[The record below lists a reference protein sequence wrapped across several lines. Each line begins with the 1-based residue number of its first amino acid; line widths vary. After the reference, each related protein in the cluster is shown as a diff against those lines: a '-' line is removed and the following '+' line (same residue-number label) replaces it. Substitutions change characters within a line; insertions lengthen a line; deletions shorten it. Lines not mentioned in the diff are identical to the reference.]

1 MKLRHLDLF
10 SGIGGFSLGME
21 ATGGF
26 ETVAFC
32 EIEEF
37 PRKVLAKHWPDV
49 KQYTDIKE
57 LNYEKLKS
65 DGLVPIDIITGGYPC
80 QPFSQAGKRAG
91 EQDPRHLWPEMFRII
106 KELRPTWVVA
116 ENVSGHIKLGLDSVL
131 SDLALQGYAAR
142 TFSLSASSVGAN
154 HKRERIWIVAHSE
167 RDDNFNKEQRVDGEE
182 KEVPRERGENDSAPR
197 ESGRASTVRETN
209 NGDVANT
216 EGFRAGEIR
225 YSDQKE
231 GSEGSSTTQLDGS
244 RGDVADTENIGSV
257 PSLHEKEREGN
268 SPRRSE
274 GESKGSSVVAD
285 SSTFRSPGES
295 KRDFGSMGKESQ
307 GEEKTRNKS
316 TIRSSS
322 CGSEESRSDV
332 ADTLKGNVQAGRER
346 RREIRQGHQEEGIP
360 GNASG
365 SRETLSD
372 SESIRH
378 GGGSGQER
386 GTDQGELQQKKQKGR
401 EMGSE
406 TERCSSPFRETKNW
420 WAVEP
425 DVGRVDHGVPDRI
438 HRLKALGNSLIPQL
452 PFYLGQ
458 SILKTYSKDEDEKTD

>member
-32 EIEEF
+32 EIEEY
-37 PRKVLAKHWPDV
+37 PRKVLQKHWPYV
-49 KQYTDIKE
+49 KQYKDIKE
-57 LNYEKLKS
+57 LTYEKLKA

-209 NGDVANT
+209 NGDVAN
-216 EGFRAGEIR
+216 
-225 YSDQKE
+225 
-231 GSEGSSTTQLDGS
+231 
-244 RGDVADTENIGSV
+244 TENIGSV

>member
-244 RGDVADTENIGSV
+244 RGDVADAKSAGTWNV
-257 PSLHEKEREGN
+257 
-268 SPRRSE
+268 
-274 GESKGSSVVAD
+274 
-285 SSTFRSPGES
+285 
-295 KRDFGSMGKESQ
+295 SQ
-307 GEEKTRNKS
+307 N
-316 TIRSSS
+316 IRSGRDQINSLDNAGCSS
-322 CGSEESRSDV
+322 RRNDQSYNREDV

-425 DVGRVDHGVPDRI
+425 DVGRVDHGVHDRI

>member
-274 GESKGSSVVAD
+274 GESKGSSA
-285 SSTFRSPGES
+285 
-295 KRDFGSMGKESQ
+295 
-307 GEEKTRNKS
+307 
-316 TIRSSS
+316 
-322 CGSEESRSDV
+322 V

>member
-49 KQYTDIKE
+49 KQYKDIKE
-57 LNYEKLKS
+57 LTYEKLKA

-80 QPFSQAGKRAG
+80 QPFSQAGRRRSEK
-91 EQDPRHLWPEMFRII
+91 DPRHLWPEMFRVI
-106 KELRPTWVVA
+106 KELRPNWIIA

-131 SDLALQGYAAR
+131 SDLADQMYSTR

-182 KEVPRERGENDSAPR
+182 KEVPRERGENDSAPG
-197 ESGRASTVRETN
+197 ESGRASTVRQTN
-209 NGDVANT
+209 NGDVADT

-244 RGDVADTENIGSV
+244 RGDVADAKSAGTWNV
-257 PSLHEKEREGN
+257 
-268 SPRRSE
+268 
-274 GESKGSSVVAD
+274 
-285 SSTFRSPGES
+285 
-295 KRDFGSMGKESQ
+295 SQ
-307 GEEKTRNKS
+307 N
-316 TIRSSS
+316 IRSGRDQINSLDNAGCSS
-322 CGSEESRSDV
+322 RRNDQSYNREAV
-332 ADTLKGNVQAGRER
+332 ADTVSGNAQAGCER
-346 RREIRQGHQEEGIP
+346 RREIREGHQGEGISS
-360 GNASG
+360 NASG
-365 SRETLSD
+365 SRETLSN